1 MAGDDLTIEI
11 LKDIRD
17 EIRGVHAEQVAT
29 NQRLDVVSDRL
40 DVTIAR
46 LDVTNQRL
54 EVVSDRLDV
63 TIARLDVTNQRLDTV
78 ESTLLDLV
86 EQQRFVVRYT
96 RALSERDTWLGRRVD
111 DLETRVE
118 KLESE

>member
-1 MAGDDLTIEI
+1 MSMAGGDLTIEI

-17 EIRGVHAEQVAT
+17 EIRATNQRLDATNQRLDAT
-29 NQRLDVVSDRL
+29 NQRLDVTIDRL

-46 LDVTNQRL
+46 LDVTN
-54 EVVSDRLDV
+54 E
-63 TIARLDVTNQRLDTV
+63 RLDTV

-96 RALSERDTWLGRRVD
+96 RALSEGDTRLERRMD
-111 DLETRVE
+111 ELEIRVE
-118 KLESE
+118 KLENE